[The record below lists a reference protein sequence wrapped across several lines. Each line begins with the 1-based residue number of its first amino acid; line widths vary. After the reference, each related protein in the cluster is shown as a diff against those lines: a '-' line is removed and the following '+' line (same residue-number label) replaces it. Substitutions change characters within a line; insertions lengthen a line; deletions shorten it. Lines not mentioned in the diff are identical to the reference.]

1 MSDQQKEQ
9 EQQLPQ
15 QSTGAA
21 ERVLEHLDAAHSRK
35 TSAKAA
41 QREREETTLHMK
53 SSRLQFTD
61 EERAAPELEQYIR
74 KSDKAADR
82 LDAARAALPKQKK
95 LVRERIY
102 DEAAGKIKTRLRFE
116 EREKPVPGGRQHKN
130 PLSRPTHE
138 AGVFVHNK
146 IHSVEKD
153 NAGVEGAHKAE
164 ELGERGARYGARQI
178 RQGYRSHKLKPYRE
192 AVKAEKAAFRA
203 NVDFQYRKALRE
215 NPRLASNPVSRL
227 WQKRQIKKQYAQAW
241 RKKHGRIRKTAE
253 NTRRAAQKA
262 AEKTRNTVLFVARHP
277 VGVAIAIGVLL
288 LFIMIFA
295 GLSSCASIFS
305 GGASTVVGTSYV
317 AEDAEMIGA
326 EQDYAALEADLQQEL
341 DTIEETHPGYD
352 EYRYD
357 LDTIGHDPYV
367 LTSILTAMHLD
378 YTRAGVQETLQMLFE
393 KQYILTITEEVETL
407 YRTETRTGTRTVTDP
422 ETGKETTET
431 YEYEVQVPYDE
442 RRILNVSLENF
453 DLSHLPV
460 YIMDEETLSLYAT
473 YMQTLGGRPDLFPTS
488 SYPNASTIKEPT
500 YYEVPP
506 EALEDATFAAMLT
519 EAEKYLG
526 YPYVWGGSSPS
537 TSFDCSGFVSWV
549 INHSGWDVGRLGAQ
563 GLYNICTP
571 VTAAQAKPGDLIFFQ
586 GTYDVTGV
594 SHVGLYVGGGMMIH
608 CGDPI
613 SYANVNTSYW
623 QERFYAYGRLP

>member
-1 MSDQQKEQ
+1 
-9 EQQLPQ
+9 
-15 QSTGAA
+15 
-21 ERVLEHLDAAHSRK
+21 
-35 TSAKAA
+35 
-41 QREREETTLHMK
+41 
-53 SSRLQFTD
+53 
-61 EERAAPELEQYIR
+61 
-74 KSDKAADR
+74 
-82 LDAARAALPKQKK
+82 
-95 LVRERIY
+95 
-102 DEAAGKIKTRLRFE
+102 
-116 EREKPVPGGRQHKN
+116 
-130 PLSRPTHE
+130 
-138 AGVFVHNK
+138 
-146 IHSVEKD
+146 
-153 NAGVEGAHKAE
+153 
-164 ELGERGARYGARQI
+164 
-178 RQGYRSHKLKPYRE
+178 
-192 AVKAEKAAFRA
+192 
-203 NVDFQYRKALRE
+203 
-215 NPRLASNPVSRL
+215 
-227 WQKRQIKKQYAQAW
+227 
-241 RKKHGRIRKTAE
+241 
-253 NTRRAAQKA
+253 
-262 AEKTRNTVLFVARHP
+262 
-277 VGVAIAIGVLL
+277 
-288 LFIMIFA
+288 
-295 GLSSCASIFS
+295 
-305 GGASTVVGTSYV
+305 
-317 AEDAEMIGA
+317 MIGA

-341 DTIEETHPGYD
+341 DTIEETYPGYD

-407 YRTETRTGTRTVTDP
+407 YRTETRTGTRTVIDP

-506 EALEDATFAAMLT
+506 EALKDATFAAMLT

-594 SHVGLYVGGGMMIH
+594 SHVGIYVGGGMMIH

-613 SYANVNTSYW
+613 SYANVNTEYW
-623 QERFYAYGRLP
+623 QNHFYAYGRLP